1 MGLSDRDYARPQP
14 PAASRSRGG
23 IGRMRVLSVNT
34 WIIIVNIVVH
44 LVGMSLVQYDRN
56 TRRAE
61 PVTWQLGAGS
71 FYSPDATKE
80 QKKRAIVDTTR
91 SVQLPEMPGYL
102 GHPIYDPQ
110 TQAKDARTGLPLVT
124 LDGKPQ
130 PLQIGYER
138 FTLTRPLDAIGHFS
152 TGKAFLEGQVWRF
165 ITFQFLHVDLTHLIF
180 NMLGLWFVGGL
191 VEEYLGRRRY
201 LAFYLVSGLFG
212 AVGYLFLN
220 LLGYVMTLVAPGSA
234 GHIPSPLLVQDIYTP
249 LVGAS
254 AGVFGVLMAAAYIRP
269 TEIVDVLAIIPM
281 KLRTAVYIFLGLA
294 AINLL
299 RGGNNAGGDAA
310 HVGGAI
316 AGAFFIRHAHL
327 LRDFFDV
334 FADSRKSQQ
343 TPPEVLA
350 VDRILEKIHEHGLE
364 SLTDKEREILKRQS
378 AASRGGASE

>member
-1 MGLSDRDYARPQP
+1 MGIADRDYARANPTAP
-14 PAASRSRGG
+14 RSRAG

-34 WIIIVNIVVH
+34 WIIIVNIAVY
-44 LVGMSLVQYDRN
+44 LVGASLVHYDSK
-56 TRRAE
+56 TRRTE
-61 PVTWQLGAGS
+61 PVTWKLGAGT
-71 FYSPDATKE
+71 FYRSEATAD
-80 QKKRAIVDTTR
+80 QKKNGRVDYTR
-91 SVQLPEMPGYL
+91 VLSLPEMPGYL
-102 GHPIYDPQ
+102 GHPIYVNPP
-110 TQAKDARTGLPLVT
+110 APGAGGGAVP
-124 LDGKPQ
+124 LDGRSQASP
-130 PLQIGYER
+130 IGFER
-138 FTLTRPLDAIGHFS
+138 FSYVPPLNAIGHFS

-165 ITFQFLHVDLTHLIF
+165 ITFQFLHVDYIHLIF

-220 LLGYVMTLVAPGSA
+220 LVAFITLQVSPSAA

-269 TEIVDVLAIIPM
+269 TEIVDVLAFIPM

-310 HVGGAI
+310 HVGGAV
-316 AGAFFIRHAHL
+316 AGAFFIRRAHL

-334 FADSRKSQQ
+334 FSDSRK
-343 TPPEVLA
+343 PKAPLPEVLA

-364 SLTDKEREILKRQS
+364 SLTPSEREVLHRQS
-378 AASRGGASE
+378 AAGRVEGAE